1 MFNIK
6 RRDQRRKTEGLN
18 TLVSLKGRIK
28 RKPWVS
34 FIIKQKKMDP
44 TIFEEQERQLFL
56 EFGIDDDVVNQLFP
70 NINKKRKRTMQPDH
84 WSERISARYLRHRN
98 RDQLLEFVSI
108 MSLFMDNINLR
119 KKHI

>member
-1 MFNIK
+1 MFE
-6 RRDQRRKTEGLN
+6 D
-18 TLVSLKGRIK
+18 
-28 RKPWVS
+28 
-34 FIIKQKKMDP
+34 
-44 TIFEEQERQLFL
+44 QERQLFL

-84 WSERISARYLRHRN
+84 WSEHISARYLRHRN

-108 MSLFMDNINLR
+108 MSSFMDNINLR

>member
-1 MFNIK
+1 
-6 RRDQRRKTEGLN
+6 
-18 TLVSLKGRIK
+18 
-28 RKPWVS
+28 
-34 FIIKQKKMDP
+34 MDP

-70 NINKKRKRTMQPDH
+70 NINKKRKRVIDKDH
-84 WSERISARYLRHRN
+84 WSERISARYLRHQN

-108 MSLFMDNINLR
+108 MSSFMDNINLR